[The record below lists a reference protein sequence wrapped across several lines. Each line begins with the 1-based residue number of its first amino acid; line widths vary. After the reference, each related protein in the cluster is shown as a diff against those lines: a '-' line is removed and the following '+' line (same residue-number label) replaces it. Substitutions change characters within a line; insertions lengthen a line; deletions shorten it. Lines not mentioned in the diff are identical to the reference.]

1 MTITMENQ
9 GGIQAHGGKGVAS
22 FIIGVTC
29 VIGLLAL
36 IGAAGVMKIAGT
48 LTPQINLIMGLGM
61 ISVCFVDMIGI
72 ALGCFGAVDRS
83 SKKVYPVLGL
93 LLNIAILVIFATLV
107 FIGLSM
113 KAH

>member
-9 GGIQAHGGKGVAS
+9 GAIHAHKGTGIAS
-22 FIIGVTC
+22 FIIGVTS
-29 VIGLLAL
+29 VILFLAL
-36 IGAAGVMKIAGT
+36 IGAAGVMKKAGT
-48 LTPQINLIMGLGM
+48 LTPEVNIMIGLGM
-61 ISVCFVDMIGI
+61 MSVCFVALIGI

-93 LLNIAILVIFATLV
+93 TLNIAIPVVFMALV

-113 KAH
+113 KVH